1 MLFLSNEIEL
11 RKDTGELYE
20 YVFSQYGISPE
31 EMLMIG
37 DNERSD
43 WQIPCDKGVVGIHV
57 LKPLEFARGLP
68 RFHPLIE
75 ANERSGDLN
84 CELTLGLILQHN
96 FSAISYT
103 QLEPSSLVHPTPF
116 NIGYSL
122 IGPLLVGLSQWLVES
137 ARRDSIDH
145 LYFLSREGQLIK
157 RVYDIWSEGLENLP
171 QTDYLIL
178 SRRAVSVPSIKS
190 FEDIL
195 SIARATYYLNTIDNF
210 LYERYGLQL
219 SSERWAQLTEH
230 IQWSSNR
237 TVEVHNQQIE
247 HLLPLLNE
255 LETDIIAVA
264 DLERDALKHYLGVMG
279 LEKSGNQAV
288 VDVGYGATIQ
298 DHLNRLVS
306 IPVHG
311 YYMMTDQRAI
321 KVAQRHNVAIHGCY
335 MENVEQ
341 DPTTSPLLY
350 RHSFELEKLLSSS
363 DAQVV
368 HYKLNQKNNLMA
380 HYRDLSNDEIGC
392 ANFRVE
398 LQQGV
403 IRYASDARSIRER
416 ILPSYKPSC
425 AIANQLYEAFIMQQS
440 QLEIELLRKI
450 ALDDYYCG
458 RGIVR

>member
-1 MLFLSNEIEL
+1 
-11 RKDTGELYE
+11 
-20 YVFSQYGISPE
+20 
-31 EMLMIG
+31 MI
-37 DNERSD
+37 
-43 WQIPCDKGVVGIHV
+43 
-57 LKPLEFARGLP
+57 
-68 RFHPLIE
+68 
-75 ANERSGDLN
+75 
-84 CELTLGLILQHN
+84 
-96 FSAISYT
+96 
-103 QLEPSSLVHPTPF
+103 
-116 NIGYSL
+116 
-122 IGPLLVGLSQWLVES
+122 
-137 ARRDSIDH
+137 
-145 LYFLSREGQLIK
+145 
-157 RVYDIWSEGLENLP
+157 
-171 QTDYLIL
+171 
-178 SRRAVSVPSIKS
+178 
-190 FEDIL
+190 
-195 SIARATYYLNTIDNF
+195 
-210 LYERYGLQL
+210 
-219 SSERWAQLTEH
+219 
-230 IQWSSNR
+230 
-237 TVEVHNQQIE
+237 
-247 HLLPLLNE
+247 
-255 LETDIIAVA
+255 
-264 DLERDALKHYLGVMG
+264 
-279 LEKSGNQAV
+279 
-288 VDVGYGATIQ
+288 
-298 DHLNRLVS
+298 
-306 IPVHG
+306 
-311 YYMMTDQRAI
+311 TDQRAI